1 MEESETASERK
12 AITLVSQYSDLF
24 LQIVYTIHPVGL
36 SGEIRGKSS
45 NVAWASKQMAKKS
58 KNHGS
63 EIITVMDADTCF
75 SEDYFNS
82 LNYFYCTATPDERR
96 LLMFAPSTIFDR

>member
-1 MEESETASERK
+1 MEESEKGSEHK
-12 AITLVSQYSDLF
+12 GVALVGCYAHLF
-24 LQIVYTIHPVGL
+24 LQIEYTIHPVGL

-45 NVAWASKQMAKKS
+45 NVAWASKHMAKKS

-75 SEDYFNS
+75 AEDYFQS
-82 LNYFYCTATPDERR
+82 LNYFYCTAPPEKRR